1 MLGNDEEEE
10 NLTETQFAGWQGKG
24 GKGSQLGD
32 RQWSRRHTSPK
43 PGSVKNIISK
53 VVWGF

>member
-1 MLGNDEEEE
+1 MVGNDEEEE

-32 RQWSRRHTSPK
+32 R
-43 PGSVKNIISK
+43 
-53 VVWGF
+53 